1 MFNWLPTITYALV
14 ANFTP
19 GPNNITSAAM
29 GVLYG
34 YRRSLP
40 FLLGNTAGFYIV
52 LLIAA
57 RVSNTLL
64 TAIPGIEPVL
74 RYIGAVYIL
83 YLAFNILKAT
93 YVFEDEEAKPMSF
106 WQGFV
111 FQFLN
116 PKVIIYALTLFT
128 TFLAWLVNDTLQLL
142 LVLVPLTLSCFAA
155 ISTWT
160 LFGTLIKRYLGYP
173 RIRLA
178 VNIILALM
186 LVYSAA
192 DMVGIV

>member
-34 YRRSLP
+34 YKRSLP
-40 FLLGNTAGFYIV
+40 FLLGASAGFYFV
-52 LLIAA
+52 LLLSAL
-57 RVSNTLL
+57 VSSTLL
-64 TAIPGIEPVL
+64 AAIPGIEPVL
-74 RYIGAVYIL
+74 RIAGALYIL
-83 YLAFNILKAT
+83 YLAYSILKAT
-93 YVFEDEEAKPMSF
+93 YTFEDEQTEPMGFAK
-106 WQGFV
+106 GFM
-111 FQFLN
+111 FQLVN
-116 PKVIIYALTLFT
+116 PKVIIYGLTLFS
-128 TFLAWLVNDTLQLL
+128 TFLAWLAGDTPRLL

-160 LFGTLIKRYLGYP
+160 LFGALIKQYLGHP
-173 RIRLA
+173 RVRLA

-192 DMVGIV
+192 DMAGVV

>member
-40 FLLGNTAGFYIV
+40 FLLGCAAGFYLV
-52 LLIAA
+52 LLAA
-57 RVSNTLL
+57 ALVSATLL

-74 RYIGAVYIL
+74 RYVGSLYIL
-83 YLAFNILKAT
+83 YLAYSILKTT
-93 YVFEDEEAKPMSF
+93 YKFEDDQAQPMGF
-106 WQGFV
+106 VQGFL
-111 FQFLN
+111 FQIVN
-116 PKVIIYALTLFT
+116 PKVLIYALTLFS
-128 TFLAWLVNDTLQLL
+128 TFLAGFTKDIPFLL
-142 LVLVPLTLSCFAA
+142 LILIPLTFSCFAA

-160 LFGTLIKRYLGYP
+160 LFGTLIKKYLAFP

-178 VNIILALM
+178 VNVVLALM

-192 DMVGIV
+192 DMVGLV

>member
-40 FLLGNTAGFYIV
+40 FLLGCAAGFYAV
-52 LLIAA
+52 LLAA
-57 RVSNTLL
+57 ALVSGSLL
-64 TAIPGIEPVL
+64 SAIPGIEPLL
-74 RYIGAVYIL
+74 RYAGAVYIL
-83 YLAFNILKAT
+83 YLAYSILKAT
-93 YVFEDEEAKPMSF
+93 YKFEDEQTQPMGF
-106 WQGFV
+106 VQGFL
-111 FQFLN
+111 FQIVN

-128 TFLAWLVNDTLQLL
+128 TFLAWLAGDMPRLL

-160 LFGTLIKRYLGYP
+160 LFGTLIKKYLANP
-173 RIRLA
+173 RVRLG
-178 VNIILALM
+178 VNIVLALM

-192 DMVGIV
+192 DMVGLV

>member
-40 FLLGNTAGFYIV
+40 FLLGNAAGFYVV

-57 RVSNTLL
+57 LVSSSLL
-64 TAIPGIEPVL
+64 AAIPGIEPVL
-74 RYIGAVYIL
+74 RYIGAAYIL
-83 YLAFNILKAT
+83 YLAFSILKAT
-93 YVFEDEEAKPMSF
+93 YSFEDRQAKPMGF
-106 WQGFV
+106 AQGFL

-128 TFLAWLVNDTLQLL
+128 TFLGWLTSDTLRLL
-142 LVLVPLTLSCFAA
+142 LVLVPLTASCFAA
-155 ISTWT
+155 ISTWA

-173 RIRLA
+173 RVRLA
-178 VNIILALM
+178 VNM
-186 LVYSAA
+186 F
-192 DMVGIV
+192 

>member
-40 FLLGNTAGFYIV
+40 FLLGASAGFYV
-52 LLIAA
+52 MLLAA
-57 RVSNTLL
+57 AFISSSLL
-64 TAIPGIEPVL
+64 SAFPGVQPVL
-74 RYIGAVYIL
+74 HVVGAIYIL
-83 YLAFNILKAT
+83 YLAYAVLKAT
-93 YVFEDEEAKPMSF
+93 YTFEDKKTEPMNF
-106 WQGFV
+106 RQGFV
-111 FQFLN
+111 FQLVN
-116 PKVIIYALTLFT
+116 PKVIIYGLTLFS
-128 TFLAWLVNDTLQLL
+128 TFLSWLTGNTLSLL
-142 LVLVPLTLSCFAA
+142 LVLIPLTLSCFAA

-160 LFGTLIKRYLGYP
+160 LFGAMIKKYLGYP
-173 RIRLA
+173 KVRLA
-178 VNIILALM
+178 VNIILALL

-192 DMVGIV
+192 DMVGLV